1 VGCWREPHAPV
12 RVPNIDMA
20 AILTSLDAWQRRHP
34 AVAFPAAVVRKF
46 VDDRA
51 SNLAALVTYYA
62 FFSVFP
68 LVLVFVS
75 ILGYVLQDDP
85 TLRNDIVDSA
95 VGRIPVV
102 GTQLE
107 KGVEPLT
114 GSSVALALGLAT
126 ALWAGL
132 GVMLALTR
140 AFEEIWDVPRLQQH
154 GALAARGRG
163 VVVLLALAI
172 GLVVSTIATGSAVTG
187 AIGPAAERVGA
198 FAVSFV
204 VNALVFLVAFGVL
217 NARPLRVG
225 EIAPGVVLAALGSLV
240 LQSLG
245 GWYVTHA
252 VERASDVYG
261 TFAAVIG
268 LLSWFW
274 LGSNLLLFSAE
285 VNVVLHRG
293 LWPRSFAGSLSP
305 ADREALRDAA
315 TAARQDARQEIE
327 VRFSEDG
334 AQPDPAAAD
343 EPARRAAQ

>member
-1 VGCWREPHAPV
+1 
-12 RVPNIDMA
+12 MA
-20 AILTSLDAWQRRHP
+20 AILTSLDGWQRRHP

-46 VDDRA
+46 LDDRA

-75 ILGYVLQDDP
+75 ILGYLLQDDP
-85 TLRNDIVDSA
+85 TLREKIIDSA

-102 GTQLE
+102 GTQLDNA
-107 KGVEPLT
+107 VEPLT
-114 GSSVALALGLAT
+114 GNSIALALGLAT

-140 AFEEIWDVPRLQQH
+140 AFEEIWDVPRIEQH
-154 GALAARGRG
+154 GALAARARG

-172 GLVVSTIATGSAVTG
+172 GLVASTIATGSAVTG
-187 AIGPAAERVGA
+187 SIGPGAQKVGA
-198 FAVSFV
+198 FVVSFAL
-204 VNALVFLVAFGVL
+204 NALVFLVTFGVL
-217 NARPLRVG
+217 NARSLRIR
-225 EIAPGVVLAALGSLV
+225 EIAPGVVLAALGSLA

-252 VERASDVYG
+252 VERASDTYG
-261 TFAAVIG
+261 TFAVVIG

-285 VNVVLHRG
+285 VNVVLHRR
-293 LWPRSFAGSLSP
+293 LWPRSFAGRLSP
-305 ADREALRDAA
+305 ADQEALRDAA
-315 TAARQDARQEIE
+315 ASARQDARQDIE
-327 VRFSEDG
+327 VTFSEDG
-334 AQPDPAAAD
+334 AERDPASAD
-343 EPARRAAQ
+343 ERAQRAAP

>member
-1 VGCWREPHAPV
+1 
-12 RVPNIDMA
+12 VPNIDMA
-20 AILTSLDAWQRRHP
+20 AILTSLDAWQRRHS
-34 AVAFPAAVVRKF
+34 AVAFPVAVVRKF
-46 VDDRA
+46 LDDRA

-75 ILGYVLQDDP
+75 ILGYLLQDDP

-95 VGRIPVV
+95 LGRIPVI
-102 GTQLE
+102 GTQLDNA
-107 KGVEPLT
+107 VEPLT
-114 GSSVALALGLAT
+114 GSSIALAVGLAT

-140 AFEEIWDVPRLQQH
+140 AFEQIWDVPRLEQH
-154 GALAARGRG
+154 GVLAARARG
-163 VVVLLALAI
+163 VVVLLALGV
-172 GLVVSTIATGSAVTG
+172 GLIASTIATGSVVTG
-187 AIGPAAERVGA
+187 SIGPGVQQVGA
-198 FAVSFV
+198 FVVSFAL
-204 VNALVFLVAFGVL
+204 NALMFFVTFGVL
-217 NARPLRVG
+217 NARSLRIG
-225 EIAPGVVLAALGSLV
+225 EIAPGVVLAALGSLA

-285 VNVVLHRG
+285 VNVVLHRR
-293 LWPRSFAGSLSP
+293 LWPRSLTGSLSP

-315 TAARQDARQEIE
+315 AAARQDERQEIE

-334 AQPDPAAAD
+334 AQPDRAPAD
-343 EPARRAAQ
+343 EPARRAGP

>member
-1 VGCWREPHAPV
+1 MGCWREPHAPV

-140 AFEEIWDVPRLQQH
+140 AFEEIWDVPRLEQH

-274 LGSNLLLFSAE
+274 LASHLLLFGAE
-285 VNVVLHRG
+285 INVVLRRR
-293 LWPRSFAGSLSP
+293 LWPRSLTGDLTP
-305 ADREALRDAA
+305 ADREALRRSAEA
-315 TAARQDARQEIE
+315 TRQDRREEI
-327 VRFSEDG
+327 VVQFED
-334 AQPDPAAAD
+334 
-343 EPARRAAQ
+343 

>member
-1 VGCWREPHAPV
+1 
-12 RVPNIDMA
+12 MA

-34 AVAFPAAVVRKF
+34 AVAFPVAVVRKF
-46 VDDRA
+46 LDDRA

-85 TLRNDIVDSA
+85 SLRKEIVDSA
-95 VGRIPVV
+95 VGRIPVI
-102 GTQLE
+102 GTQLDNA
-107 KGVEPLT
+107 VEPLT
-114 GSSVALALGLAT
+114 GSSTALAVGLAT

-132 GVMLALTR
+132 GVMGALTR
-140 AFEEIWDVPRLQQH
+140 AFESIWDVPRLEQR
-154 GALAARGRG
+154 GALAARARG

-172 GLVVSTIATGSAVTG
+172 GLIASTVATGSAVTG
-187 AIGPAAERVGA
+187 AIGPGAEKVGA
-198 FAVSFV
+198 FVVSFL

-217 NARPLRVG
+217 NARPLRIG
-225 EIAPGVVLAALGSLV
+225 EILPGVVLAALGSLA

-245 GWYVTHA
+245 GWYVTQA
-252 VERASDVYG
+252 VERASDTYG
-261 TFAAVIG
+261 TFAVVIG

-285 VNVVLHRG
+285 VNVVLHRR
-293 LWPRSFAGSLSP
+293 LWPRSLSGDLSS
-305 ADREALRDAA
+305 ADRQAMRDAA
-315 TAARQDARQEIE
+315 AAARQDARQEID
-327 VRFSEDG
+327 VRFSENG

-343 EPARRAAQ
+343 EPAPRAAP